1 MWLRRFGFRFG
12 VVFAAIL
19 VLPFP
24 LDLIPKTDFLVET
37 YGHAWDVL
45 GHHFG
50 ALLGLDVPPSQPT
63 GSGDTMIAWLL
74 MLLSVL
80 IALAIAAIWAS
91 VDRRSYPRVRVAV
104 RIALR
109 YWLGLVILGYGLA
122 KVWKTQFPFPSSSR
136 LEQNVGSMSPMGLL
150 WTFMGYS
157 TPYNIFAGCMECL
170 GGALLLFRRTTMAGA
185 LVLVPVMTNVVVLNF
200 CYDVPVKL
208 YSATLLGIAIVLLWP
223 DLPRLIAV
231 VAGHAAPPAEIERV
245 ALTRRYR
252 RLLLAGKLA
261 VIALAAYGFYGQYS
275 TPALPPGQL
284 DGSYVV
290 VELAPKHLR
299 WDRVTI
305 ASSNLAVFHGAQST
319 NYRLT
324 ETEPHTLRISHK
336 DEQESLGFAHAG
348 NTIIL
353 DGIWANQPFHAV
365 LRARPPTLLESRGY
379 HWINEF
385 PFNR

>member
-24 LDLIPKTDFLVET
+24 LDLIPKTDFLVEK
-37 YGHAWDVL
+37 YGDAWDVL

-50 ALLGLDVPPSQPT
+50 ALLGLDVPPTQPT
-63 GSGDTMIAWLL
+63 GSGDTMISWLL
-74 MLLSVL
+74 MLLSLL

-91 VDRRSYPRVRVAV
+91 VDRRSYPRVRAAV

-109 YWLGLVILGYGLA
+109 YWLGVVMVSYGLS
-122 KVWKTQFPFPSSSR
+122 KVFKTQFPFPSSSR
-136 LEQNVGSMSPMGLL
+136 LEQSVGSMSPMGLL

-170 GGALLLFRRTTMAGA
+170 GGMLLFFRRTTMAGA
-185 LVLVPVMTNVVVLNF
+185 LVLVPVMTNVVLLNF

-208 YSATLLGIAIVLLWP
+208 YSTTLLAIAIVLLWP

-231 VAGHAAPPAEIERV
+231 VAGHAAPPAEIDRMT
-245 ALTRRYR
+245 LTRRYR
-252 RLLLAGKLA
+252 RLTIAGKL
-261 VIALAAYGFYGQYS
+261 VVLALIAYGFYGQFS
-275 TPALPPGQL
+275 TAAPPPGQL
-284 DGSYVV
+284 DGSYDV
-290 VELAPKHLR
+290 VELSSKDLR
-299 WDRVTI
+299 WDRV
-305 ASSNLAVFHGAQST
+305 AMSSSGMAVFHGAQST
-319 NYRLT
+319 GFRLT
-324 ETEPHTLRISHK
+324 ETEPHTLSISRK
-336 DEQESLGFAHAG
+336 DEHESLSYAHAG
-348 NTIIL
+348 DTLIL

-365 LRARPPTLLESRGY
+365 LRARPPTMLESRGY

-385 PFNR
+385 PYNR